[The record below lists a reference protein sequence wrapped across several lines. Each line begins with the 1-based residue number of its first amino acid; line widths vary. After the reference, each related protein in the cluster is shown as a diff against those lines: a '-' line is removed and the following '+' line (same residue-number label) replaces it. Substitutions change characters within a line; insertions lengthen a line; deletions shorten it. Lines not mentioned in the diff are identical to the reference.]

1 MRYNISR
8 MELCKRLFILLAI
21 GTLAAGFV
29 VWLSYALGASSPE
42 GEESPQVAKKAET
55 RRIGARRIREG
66 SRRRE
71 GVAAGRKRPDFSKV
85 REEDEISDSSE
96 LRKIL
101 DDLQA
106 ALDGNDWLGAVKIV
120 QKMQDAAEWPD
131 GIPSSLHH
139 VAIDTLKW
147 FGSRAAPELVGYLGS
162 ADAEVVESATDAM
175 LEALSDFSL
184 SDRERSALLLGYTK
198 VITDAD
204 TLDMMMAEMHDMRP
218 TVRAETALGIYEG
231 GNKTAVEV
239 LEASLD
245 YYFSESEGYE
255 VKSRD
260 DVVRFLDDAERAYA
274 EDPERAADDE
284 ELYGGDKD
292 AD

>member
-1 MRYNISR
+1 

-21 GTLAAGFV
+21 GTLAAGFI
-29 VWLSYALGASSPE
+29 VWLSYALGASSSAS
-42 GEESPQVAKKAET
+42 EESSHVVKKAEA

-71 GVAAGRKRPDFSKV
+71 GVATGRKRPDFSKV
-85 REEDEISDSSE
+85 READEISDSSE
-96 LRKIL
+96 LRRIL

-106 ALDGNDWLGAVKIV
+106 ALDGNDWRAAVRIV
-120 QKMQDAAEWPD
+120 QKMQDSAEWPD

-184 SDRERSALLLGYTK
+184 SDRERSALLLGYIK
-198 VITDAD
+198 VIRDAD
-204 TLDMMMAEMHDMRP
+204 MLDMMMFELNNMRP
-218 TVRAETALGIYEG
+218 TVRAETALGIWGSENDAARSVLQEG
-231 GNKTAVEV
+231 
-239 LEASLD
+239 LD
-245 YYFSESEGYE
+245 FFFGDADGYE
-255 VKSRD
+255 VKGQEDIQRY
-260 DVVRFLDDAERAYA
+260 LDDAERTYA
-274 EDPERAADDE
+274 NDPDLAESDEDF
-284 ELYGGDKD
+284 YGGDKD
-292 AD
+292 AE

>member
-1 MRYNISR
+1 
-8 MELCKRLFILLAI
+8 
-21 GTLAAGFV
+21 
-29 VWLSYALGASSPE
+29 
-42 GEESPQVAKKAET
+42 
-55 RRIGARRIREG
+55 
-66 SRRRE
+66 
-71 GVAAGRKRPDFSKV
+71 
-85 REEDEISDSSE
+85 
-96 LRKIL
+96 
-101 DDLQA
+101 
-106 ALDGNDWLGAVKIV
+106 
-120 QKMQDAAEWPD
+120 
-131 GIPSSLHH
+131 
-139 VAIDTLKW
+139 
-147 FGSRAAPELVGYLGS
+147 
-162 ADAEVVESATDAM
+162 
-175 LEALSDFSL
+175 
-184 SDRERSALLLGYTK
+184 
-198 VITDAD
+198 
-204 TLDMMMAEMHDMRP
+204 MAEMHDMRP

>member
-1 MRYNISR
+1 

-21 GTLAAGFV
+21 GTLAAGFI
-29 VWLSYALGASSPE
+29 VWLSYALGASSSAS
-42 GEESPQVAKKAET
+42 EESSHVVKKTEA

-71 GVAAGRKRPDFSKV
+71 GVATGRKRPDFSKV
-85 REEDEISDSSE
+85 READEISDSSE
-96 LRKIL
+96 LRRIL

-106 ALDGNDWLGAVKIV
+106 ALDGNDWRAAVRIV
-120 QKMQDAAEWPD
+120 QKMQDSAEWPD
-131 GIPSSLHH
+131 GIPSSLHN

-147 FGSRAAPELVGYLGS
+147 FGARAAPELVGYLGS

-218 TVRAETALGIYEG
+218 TVRAETALGIYES
-231 GNKTAVEV
+231 GNKTAVKV
-239 LEASLD
+239 LEDGLPL
-245 YYFSESEGYE
+245 YFSEADGYE
-255 VKSRD
+255 VADREG
-260 DVVRFLDDAERAYA
+260 VERYLEDANRAYA
-274 EDPERAADDE
+274 EDPEQAADDE

-292 AD
+292 SD